1 MKKRSVIISIVL
13 ITLCI
18 LYTIVVKEVNVSAIG
33 PNESK
38 VGLSCINDFF
48 KDIIGVN
55 KGFYTITNFMDIVL
69 VLIPAIYGVI
79 GLGQLIKRKNLMK
92 GDRELYVLAIFY
104 SIVVLTYVCFEHITI
119 NYRPVLINGELD
131 LSYPSSHTL
140 AAICICGSSIIINFK
155 LFKDKGIFKC
165 ITLLSTISMFIL
177 ILGRLLSG
185 YHWFTDI
192 IGGIL
197 IASTLLYIF
206 NSMLYKKN

>member
-1 MKKRSVIISIVL
+1 MKKKNVIISLVL
-13 ITLCI
+13 IAICI
-18 LYTIVVKEVNVSAIG
+18 VYTIVVKEVNVSAIG

-38 VGLSCINDFF
+38 VGISCINDFF

-92 GDRELYVLAIFY
+92 VDRELYVLAIFY
-104 SIVVLTYVCFEHITI
+104 SIVVLTYVLFEHITI

-140 AAICICGSSIIINFK
+140 AAICICGSSIIINFR
-155 LFKDKGIFKC
+155 LFKDKGIFKY
-165 ITLLSTISMFIL
+165 ITLLSTISMFII

>member
-1 MKKRSVIISIVL
+1 MKKRSVIISIIL
-13 ITLCI
+13 ITLCV

-48 KDIIGVN
+48 HDFIGVN

-69 VLIPAIYGVI
+69 LLIPAIYGLI
-79 GLGQLIKRKNLMK
+79 GLIELIKRKSLK
-92 GDRELYVLAIFY
+92 KVDRELYILAIFY
-104 SIVVLTYVCFEHITI
+104 IVVVATYLAFEHITI

-155 LFKDKGIFKC
+155 LFKDKGIFKY
-165 ITLLSTISMFIL
+165 ITLLSTISMFI
-177 ILGRLLSG
+177 IIVGRLISG

-206 NSMLYKKN
+206 NNLLSKE

>member
-1 MKKRSVIISIVL
+1 MKKRSVIISIIL
-13 ITLCI
+13 ITLCV

-48 KDIIGVN
+48 HDFIGVN

-69 VLIPAIYGVI
+69 LLIPAIYGLI
-79 GLGQLIKRKNLMK
+79 GLIELIKRKSLK
-92 GDRELYVLAIFY
+92 KVDRELYILAIFY
-104 SIVVLTYVCFEHITI
+104 IVVVATYLAFEHITI
-119 NYRPVLINGELD
+119 NYRPVLINKELD

-155 LFKDKGIFKC
+155 LFKDKGIFKY
-165 ITLLSTISMFIL
+165 ITLLSTISMFI
-177 ILGRLLSG
+177 IIVGRLISG

-206 NSMLYKKN
+206 NNLLSKE